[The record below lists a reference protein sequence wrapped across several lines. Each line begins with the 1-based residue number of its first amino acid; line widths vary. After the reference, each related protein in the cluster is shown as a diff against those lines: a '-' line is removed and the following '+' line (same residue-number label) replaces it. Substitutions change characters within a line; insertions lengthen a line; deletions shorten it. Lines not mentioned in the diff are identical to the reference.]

1 MRVSRLLAAPV
12 LFTLATGISAQAP
25 VKSAAPVLELLPAQ
39 VQVVVCYPDVKRLEA
54 KWSQVVGPFGGK
66 DAFLML
72 KPQTGIDPLRL
83 GPGPC
88 LRVSLRPSGAG
99 ETWVW
104 LVPAK
109 DPKAVLKGL
118 KPKGTGGVWTWEGPA
133 AAPKAKG
140 KAPVKA
146 APTVWFGTAKAG
158 YLVVADSEAS
168 LAAFQQPA
176 GTLASELA
184 PYAAGL
190 QQHDVSVVATKAAVQ
205 EAAQAAGQAFK
216 HPAKDAKEDGKPE
229 VPAAKVAGRL
239 QAKLDHWADLAR
251 TSVHHVLGSLDISGD
266 GGLTFG
272 VRALLSPGSPLGG
285 ELAALPP
292 VAGHPLKGL
301 ATSDFALAL
310 GGEWSGLVDL
320 QSAFLEALD
329 PGGKV
334 QPATLARLQKAM
346 EAQNGL
352 ARSVA
357 GTFSAPVPRGSLL
370 SGMTSLLRVS
380 DSKAYL
386 AATEETSQAQNTFF
400 QELGM
405 DAAVTFSRDILPGV
419 PSCGVTTRLS
429 QKGDDPAAASSRMAL
444 AMIFGGDAIQMSM
457 GALDD
462 HQVLAVLG
470 GPELLK
476 ARMEMLK
483 KAPDGLA
490 PSILAVEPDLGRD
503 HRFVLYLDPRGLRD
517 FAQVVAG
524 MFKGGSAEVN
534 LPALPEVPAAGL
546 TLALDPSAIELR
558 GSVRADTLKAT
569 ATLIKAI
576 GALFPANQ
584 KGPVTPQ

>member
-1 MRVSRLLAAPV
+1 
-12 LFTLATGISAQAP
+12 
-25 VKSAAPVLELLPAQ
+25 
-39 VQVVVCYPDVKRLEA
+39 
-54 KWSQVVGPFGGK
+54 
-66 DAFLML
+66 
-72 KPQTGIDPLRL
+72 
-83 GPGPC
+83 
-88 LRVSLRPSGAG
+88 
-99 ETWVW
+99 
-104 LVPAK
+104 
-109 DPKAVLKGL
+109 
-118 KPKGTGGVWTWEGPA
+118 
-133 AAPKAKG
+133 
-140 KAPVKA
+140 
-146 APTVWFGTAKAG
+146 
-158 YLVVADSEAS
+158 
-168 LAAFQQPA
+168 
-176 GTLASELA
+176 
-184 PYAAGL
+184 
-190 QQHDVSVVATKAAVQ
+190 
-205 EAAQAAGQAFK
+205 
-216 HPAKDAKEDGKPE
+216 
-229 VPAAKVAGRL
+229 
-239 QAKLDHWADLAR
+239 
-251 TSVHHVLGSLDISGD
+251 
-266 GGLTFG
+266 
-272 VRALLSPGSPLGG
+272 
-285 ELAALPP
+285 
-292 VAGHPLKGL
+292 
-301 ATSDFALAL
+301 
-310 GGEWSGLVDL
+310 
-320 QSAFLEALD
+320 
-329 PGGKV
+329 
-334 QPATLARLQKAM
+334 
-346 EAQNGL
+346 
-352 ARSVA
+352 
-357 GTFSAPVPRGSLL
+357 
-370 SGMTSLLRVS
+370 
-380 DSKAYL
+380 
-386 AATEETSQAQNTFF
+386 
-400 QELGM
+400 M